1 MGSTFKFALPGP
13 RRRVPGVP
21 AGMPRWGRYTAP
33 MRSPTSKAPRNGDA
47 AARETIRAAGLRAT
61 PQRLAVLAVVARTA
75 GAHLS
80 AEDVWLRLREGSGE
94 MDRSTVYRVLAD
106 LTEAGLLEQVRLG
119 DGVSRFEIQDV
130 AHHHAVCT
138 RCGATEDVSIRAV
151 HALAAGLRRETGFVL
166 GHHPLLLPGL
176 CGTCAVSR
184 E

>member
-1 MGSTFKFALPGP
+1 MWAPRLSLHPGGRGAARPGSPDMPG
-13 RRRVPGVP
+13 
-21 AGMPRWGRYTAP
+21 WGGYTAP
-33 MRSPTSKAPRNGDA
+33 MRSPISKAPRNGDA

-61 PQRLAVLAVVARTA
+61 PQRLAILSVVARA
-75 GAHLS
+75 GGAHLS
-80 AEDVWLRLREGSGE
+80 AEDVWLRLREESGE

-151 HALAAGLRRETGFVL
+151 RALASGLRRETGFVL

-176 CGTCAVSR
+176 CRACAISR
-184 E
+184 D

>member
-1 MGSTFKFALPGP
+1 MCWVFHRIVAQFLFAA
-13 RRRVPGVP
+13 VP
-21 AGMPRWGRYTAP
+21 
-33 MRSPTSKAPRNGDA
+33 
-47 AARETIRAAGLRAT
+47 
-61 PQRLAVLAVVARTA
+61 VAEA
-75 GAHLS
+75 Q
-80 AEDVWLRLREGSGE
+80 
-94 MDRSTVYRVLAD
+94 
-106 LTEAGLLEQVRLG
+106 AGLLEQVRLG

-166 GHHPLLLPGL
+166 GQHPLLLPGL

>member
-1 MGSTFKFALPGP
+1 MWAPCLSLHPGGRGAARPGSPDMPG
-13 RRRVPGVP
+13 
-21 AGMPRWGRYTAP
+21 WGGYTAP
-33 MRSPTSKAPRNGDA
+33 MRSPISKAPRNGDA

-61 PQRLAVLAVVARTA
+61 PQRLAILSVVARA
-75 GAHLS
+75 GGAHLS
-80 AEDVWLRLREGSGE
+80 AEDVWLRLREESGE

-138 RCGATEDVSIRAV
+138 RCGATEDVNVEAV
-151 HALAAGLRRETGFVL
+151 QALASRLRRETGFAL

-176 CGTCAVSR
+176 CAACAVSR
-184 E
+184 D

>member
-1 MGSTFKFALPGP
+1 VWAPRLSLHRRGCGAAQPGP
-13 RRRVPGVP
+13 PTCPGGAV
-21 AGMPRWGRYTAP
+21 YTAP
-33 MRSPTSKAPRNGDA
+33 MRSPISSAPRNGDV

-61 PQRLAVLAVVARTA
+61 PQRLAVLSVVARA
-75 GAHLS
+75 GGAHLS
-80 AEDVWLRLREGSGE
+80 AEDVWLRLREESGE

-151 HALAAGLRRETGFVL
+151 RALASGLRRETGFVL

-176 CGTCAVSR
+176 CRTCAVSR
-184 E
+184 D